1 MSIDC
6 SFSIISGIAVAE
18 LDCGKNG
25 ALDKQSHES
34 DCVHCKFGTV
44 IVLNTYSHQ
53 KMCCEKLSALTGE
66 VSQEE
71 W

>member
-34 DCVHCKFGTV
+34 DCSLQVWDCHCAEHLQSPEN
-44 IVLNTYSHQ
+44 VL
-53 KMCCEKLSALTGE
+53 
-66 VSQEE
+66 
-71 W
+71 